1 MNMNNFKNT
10 GMYFDCIVFFQP
22 LYVHIV
28 G

>member
-1 MNMNNFKNT
+1 MDMNNFKNI
-10 GMYFDCIVFFQP
+10 GMYFDCTVFFQP